1 MERLTATTFGGC
13 GYLAAQ
19 NLSLRRLRLNLPTR
33 VRIILR
39 SPALGGF
46 LAVFVGHGVG
56 RFAYPALVP
65 ALVEHHW
72 ISSSYVGYLGAANL
86 VGYLLGSLC
95 GVRGKPT
102 ATHIGP
108 SMLAVAISYLAC
120 SFPLGFWWLFAW
132 RFVAG
137 VGGGLVMTAAIP
149 ILQARTETAK
159 RAGVV
164 AFTFAGIGVGIV
176 LTGAAMPRL
185 LSHSIGFASAAMAM
199 LSLVLTMVSWQA
211 WQMAGPVAIKTE
223 GMPITVRWTAQ
234 RVPISLLAISYATA
248 AIAFV
253 PYTIFW
259 VDYIARGL
267 HAGIRQAVMCW
278 MLFGISAAFGPL
290 LCAPITT
297 RMGTARALRWAL
309 LANGAAVALP
319 LVSTNLGLL
328 AISSIGAGSMGLG
341 IPFLTATRAR
351 EIAPPELHQRLWAG
365 MTIVYA
371 IAYAVA
377 GWVFS
382 SIFAVKQSY
391 QFLFL
396 WSGIAVLL
404 GGITQYFG
412 LPRVRHPSQEEVS
425 SRAA

>member
-1 MERLTATTFGGC
+1 LNSLTKVRM
-13 GYLAAQ
+13 L
-19 NLSLRRLRLNLPTR
+19 LRA
-33 VRIILR
+33 
-39 SPALGGF
+39 PALGGF
-46 LAVFVGHGVG
+46 LAVLVGHGVG

-86 VGYLLGSLC
+86 VGYLLGSVC
-95 GVRGKPT
+95 GMRSKPT

-108 SMLAVAISYLAC
+108 SMLAVAISYFAC
-120 SFPLGFWWLFAW
+120 SFAFGFWWLFAW

-164 AFTFAGIGVGIV
+164 AMAFAGIGVGIV
-176 LTGAAMPRL
+176 LTGAAMPHL
-185 LSHSIGFASAAMAM
+185 LSHGVGFASAAMAI
-199 LSLVLTMVSWQA
+199 LSLVLTALSWPA
-211 WQMAGPVAIKTE
+211 WQMTGPVAVKTSNAPNA
-223 GMPITVRWTAQ
+223 GLWAAKRA
-234 RVPISLLAISYATA
+234 PISLLAISYATA

-267 HAGIRQAVMCW
+267 HAGIRQAATCW
-278 MLFGISAAFGPL
+278 MLFGISSAVGPL
-290 LCAPITT
+290 LCAPMTT
-297 RMGTARALRWAL
+297 RMGTVRALRWAL
-309 LANGAAVALP
+309 LANSAAVALP
-319 LVSTNLGLL
+319 LASSQLSVL

-351 EIAPPELHQRLWAG
+351 EIAPPELHQKLWAG

-371 IAYAVA
+371 VAYAVA

-382 SIFAVKQSY
+382 SIFAGKQSY

-396 WSGIAVLL
+396 WSGIAALV

-412 LPRVRHPSQEEVS
+412 SPQVRPQSQGEVS